1 MTGQAQQARRGT
13 ISRHAGKVETMTDYK
28 TIAMNLY
35 NAALD
40 MDFGDYV
47 ETREE
52 DINRISAA
60 LERLDMND
68 INDSALIQALE
79 RLYT

>member
-1 MTGQAQQARRGT
+1 M
-13 ISRHAGKVETMTDYK
+13 K
-28 TIAMNLY
+28 TTANTTTLATNIY

-52 DINRISAA
+52 DINRLSAA
-60 LERLDMND
+60 LKGLDPD
-68 INDSALIQALE
+68 DVNDSALIQALE
-79 RLYT
+79 RIFA